1 MTVIREIQQGAR
13 RVSDMVREMFPH
25 IRGRMTA
32 EEADLAVHLRGNDRL
47 HAALQS
53 LIRSRIS
60 GREAL
65 SVPADPLACKV
76 IMERNG
82 ELRWLLGKIE
92 QLFRSPVSEQ
102 DSDQE
107 GEQPVQ

>member
-53 LIRSRIS
+53 LIRSRIAA
-60 GREAL
+60 REAM
-65 SVPADPLACKV
+65 SVPADPIVCKV
-76 IMERNG
+76 IMERNS
-82 ELRWLLGKIE
+82 ELRWLSVKIG
-92 QLFRSPVSEQ
+92 QLFRSPANQPSEH
-102 DSDQE
+102 E
-107 GEQPVQ
+107 GEQPAA